1 MIRKL
6 ITLLLITIIHS
17 SVHLA
22 FAQEYTPASTT
33 TESTG
38 DYSVRGK
45 VVDADGEPE
54 IYATYRIYLMNDTT
68 KTVCIGTTD
77 VDGNF
82 ATQLPNT
89 GDYILY
95 ISAIGKDTIKRP
107 FSVDTSNPIAEL
119 GILGSKISNT
129 QLDEIVVVAQKPLI
143 SKDIDRIGYDVQAD
157 ESSKTNTVIEMLRKV
172 PMVAVD
178 GENQITVNG
187 SSNFKIF
194 KNGRPSN
201 SYTNNAKD
209 ILAGIPASM
218 VKRIE
223 VITEPGA
230 KYDAEG
236 IGAIINIVMID
247 IPAVKG
253 VMGTATVGGDTNG
266 RLSPSLW
273 LASQINKVTFSV
285 NGGFVNLNEKSMT
298 IDFDENSHYVESG
311 NTFHS
316 KSNRKAHGYMGY
328 FGGEA
333 SYELDPYNL
342 FTAEFNGFIY
352 GLKPSVTSLADMK
365 DPNNSTLYSYTQSNI
380 PGTCRNKYFSLE
392 GGLNY
397 QHNTHRQGEI
407 IGAGYLVSTKH
418 SNDDDGQ
425 QYSELYNFP
434 LPYTET
440 ISNTTTDF
448 IEHTFQFDYTRPIG
462 NIHTIEVGSKYILRN
477 NSSNG
482 MRDYVDYKIDN
493 TDFSHITNIGALY
506 AQYGARVKAWS
517 FRAGIRY
524 EYSNLKAKF
533 HDGSAEDFS
542 SDFNDIVPSAGI
554 LWQASA
560 ASNFS
565 LNYSSRINRP
575 GIEYLNP
582 EVTVTPTTLSYG
594 NPDLSSVRNNSMK
607 FTYLLMK
614 QKVVFNATAG
624 FDWADNGIVAIN
636 YVDKDGIIRNTFGN
650 VGEVRKF
657 SLSSFV
663 QWSPGTKTR
672 LMLNATV
679 SYDRYRQSGMSLGR
693 WKNTVYA
700 NITQKLPWKLSG
712 ELMIMHMNMG
722 SSSVYSYT
730 EVPLKYSIVAN
741 ATLRRSFLK
750 EDRLTVSL
758 NFLSP
763 IGGSGM
769 KIDTHI
775 VNGGYTGISSI
786 YQHNVRMLKLSIA
799 YRFGSLKSSVKKT
812 AKTIENDDM
821 IGGKSADTGSG
832 IGM

>member
-1 MIRKL
+1 MICKL
-6 ITLLLITIIHS
+6 ITLLLITVAQAPMLS
-17 SVHLA
+17 A
-22 FAQEYTPASTT
+22 FAQEMAVPAT
-33 TESTG
+33 TEVEDG
-38 DYSVRGK
+38 YFVKCK
-45 VVDADGEPE
+45 VIDKDGEPE
-54 IYATYRIYLMNDTT
+54 IYATCRIYSMNDTT
-68 KTVCIGTTD
+68 ETVCIGTTAI
-77 VDGNF
+77 DGGF
-82 ATQLPNT
+82 IVQLPNV

-95 ISAIGKDTIKRP
+95 VSAIGKDTIKRP
-107 FSVDTSNPIAEL
+107 FSIDTSHPVADL
-119 GILGSKISNT
+119 GILTSEISNT
-129 QLDEIVVVAQKPLI
+129 QLDEVVVVAQKPLI
-143 SKDIDRIGYDVQAD
+143 SKEIDRIGYDVQAD
-157 ESSKTNTVIEMLRKV
+157 EGSKTNTVIEMLRKV

-178 GENQITVNG
+178 GENKITVNG

-209 ILAGIPASM
+209 ILAGMPASM

-236 IGAIINIVMID
+236 IGAIINIVMIEA
-247 IPAVKG
+247 PAVKG
-253 VMGTATVGGDTNG
+253 VMGTATLGGDTNG

-298 IDFDENSHYVESG
+298 IDFEENSHYVESG
-311 NTFHS
+311 NIFHS
-316 KSNRKAHGYMGY
+316 KSNRKSHGHMGY

-333 SYELDPYNL
+333 SYELDSRNL
-342 FTAEFNGFIY
+342 FTAEFDGFIY

-365 DPNNSTLYSYTQSNI
+365 GLNGNTLYNYSQSNI
-380 PGTCRNKYFSLE
+380 PGTCQNKYFSLE

-407 IGAGYLVSTKH
+407 IGVGYLVSTKH
-418 SNDDDGQ
+418 SNDNDGQ

-434 LPYTET
+434 LPYTEA

-477 NSSNG
+477 NNSKG
-482 MRDYVDYKIDN
+482 IRDYVDYQIDK

-607 FTYLLMK
+607 FTYMLMK

-663 QWSPGTKTR
+663 QWSPGAKTR

-693 WKNTVYA
+693 WKKTIYA
-700 NITQKLPWKLSG
+700 NLTQKLPWKLSG
-712 ELMIMHMNMG
+712 ELMIMHMDMVASN
-722 SSSVYSYT
+722 VYSYT
-730 EVPLKYSIVAN
+730 EVPLKYSIMAN

-769 KIDTHI
+769 KINTHT

-812 AKTIENDDM
+812 EKTIENDDL

>member
-6 ITLLLITIIHS
+6 ITLLLITVVQAPMLS
-17 SVHLA
+17 A
-22 FAQEYTPASTT
+22 FAQEMAVPAT
-33 TESTG
+33 TEVE
-38 DYSVRGK
+38 DRYSVKCK
-45 VVDADGEPE
+45 VIDKDGEPE
-54 IYATYRIYLMNDTT
+54 IYATYRIYSMNDTT
-68 KTVCIGTTD
+68 KTVCIGTTAI
-77 VDGNF
+77 DGGF
-82 ATQLPNT
+82 IVQLPNV

-95 ISAIGKDTIKRP
+95 VSVIGKDTIKRP
-107 FSVDTSNPIAEL
+107 FSIDTSHPVADL
-119 GILGSKISNT
+119 GILTSEISNT
-129 QLDEIVVVAQKPLI
+129 QLDEVVVVAQKPLI
-143 SKDIDRIGYDVQAD
+143 SKEIDRIGYDVQAD
-157 ESSKTNTVIEMLRKV
+157 EGSKTNTVIEMLRKV

-209 ILAGIPASM
+209 ILAGMPASM

-236 IGAIINIVMID
+236 IGAIINIVMIEA
-247 IPAVKG
+247 PAVKG
-253 VMGTATVGGDTNG
+253 VMGTATLGGDTNG

-298 IDFDENSHYVESG
+298 IDFEENSHYVESG
-311 NTFHS
+311 NIFQS
-316 KSNRKAHGYMGY
+316 KSNRKSHGHMGY

-333 SYELDPYNL
+333 SYELDPRNL
-342 FTAEFNGFIY
+342 FTAEFDGFIY

-365 DPNNSTLYSYTQSNI
+365 GLNGNTLYNYSQSNI
-380 PGTCRNKYFSLE
+380 PGTCQNKYFSLE

-407 IGAGYLVSTKH
+407 IGVGYLVSTKH
-418 SNDDDGQ
+418 SNDNDGQ

-434 LPYTET
+434 LPYTEA

-477 NSSNG
+477 NNSKG
-482 MRDYVDYKIDN
+482 IRDYVDYQIDK

-607 FTYLLMK
+607 FTYMLMK

-624 FDWADNGIVAIN
+624 FDWADNGIVTIN

-663 QWSPGTKTR
+663 QWSPGAKTR

-693 WKNTVYA
+693 WKKTIYA
-700 NITQKLPWKLSG
+700 NLTQKLPWKLSG
-712 ELMIMHMNMG
+712 ELMIMHMDMG
-722 SSSVYSYT
+722 ASNVYSYT
-730 EVPLKYSIVAN
+730 EVPLKYSIMAN

-769 KIDTHI
+769 KINTHT

-812 AKTIENDDM
+812 EKTIENDDL

>member
-6 ITLLLITIIHS
+6 ITLLLITVVQAPMLS
-17 SVHLA
+17 A
-22 FAQEYTPASTT
+22 FAQEMAVPAT
-33 TESTG
+33 TEVE
-38 DYSVRGK
+38 DRYSVKCK
-45 VVDADGEPE
+45 VIDKDGEPE
-54 IYATYRIYLMNDTT
+54 IYATYRIYSMNDTT
-68 KTVCIGTTD
+68 ETVCIGTTAI
-77 VDGNF
+77 DGGF
-82 ATQLPNT
+82 IVQLPNV

-95 ISAIGKDTIKRP
+95 VSVIGKDTIKRP
-107 FSVDTSNPIAEL
+107 FSIDTSHPVADL
-119 GILGSKISNT
+119 GILTSEISNT
-129 QLDEIVVVAQKPLI
+129 QLDEVVVVAQKPLI
-143 SKDIDRIGYDVQAD
+143 SKEIDRIGYDVQAD
-157 ESSKTNTVIEMLRKV
+157 EGSKTNTVIEMLRKV

-209 ILAGIPASM
+209 ILAGMPASM

-236 IGAIINIVMID
+236 IGAIINIVMIEAS
-247 IPAVKG
+247 AVKG
-253 VMGTATVGGDTNG
+253 VMGTATLGGDTNG

-298 IDFDENSHYVESG
+298 IDFEENSHYVESG
-311 NTFHS
+311 NIFQS
-316 KSNRKAHGYMGY
+316 KSNRKSHGPMGY

-333 SYELDPYNL
+333 SYELDSRNL
-342 FTAEFNGFIY
+342 FTAEFDGFIY

-365 DPNNSTLYSYTQSNI
+365 GLNGNTLYNYSQSNI
-380 PGTCRNKYFSLE
+380 PGTCQNKYFSLE

-407 IGAGYLVSTKH
+407 IGVGYLVSTKH
-418 SNDDDGQ
+418 SNDNDGQ

-434 LPYTET
+434 LPYTEA

-448 IEHTFQFDYTRPIG
+448 IEHTFQFDYTHPIG

-477 NSSNG
+477 NNSKG
-482 MRDYVDYKIDN
+482 IRDYVDYQIDK

-594 NPDLSSVRNNSMK
+594 NPDLSSVRNHSMK
-607 FTYLLMK
+607 FTYMLMK

-663 QWSPGTKTR
+663 QWSPGAKTR

-679 SYDRYRQSGMSLGR
+679 SYDRYRQSDMSLGR
-693 WKNTVYA
+693 WK
-700 NITQKLPWKLSG
+700 KLS
-712 ELMIMHMNMG
+712 MR
-722 SSSVYSYT
+722 T
-730 EVPLKYSIVAN
+730 
-741 ATLRRSFLK
+741 
-750 EDRLTVSL
+750 
-758 NFLSP
+758 
-763 IGGSGM
+763 
-769 KIDTHI
+769 
-775 VNGGYTGISSI
+775 
-786 YQHNVRMLKLSIA
+786 
-799 YRFGSLKSSVKKT
+799 
-812 AKTIENDDM
+812 
-821 IGGKSADTGSG
+821 
-832 IGM
+832 

>member
-6 ITLLLITIIHS
+6 ITLLLITVAQAPMLS
-17 SVHLA
+17 A
-22 FAQEYTPASTT
+22 FAQEMAVPAT
-33 TESTG
+33 TEVEDG
-38 DYSVRGK
+38 YFVKCK
-45 VVDADGEPE
+45 VIDKDGEPE
-54 IYATYRIYLMNDTT
+54 IYATCRIYSMNDTT
-68 KTVCIGTTD
+68 ETVCIGTTAI
-77 VDGNF
+77 DGGF
-82 ATQLPNT
+82 IVQLPNV

-95 ISAIGKDTIKRP
+95 VSAIGKDTIKRP
-107 FSVDTSNPIAEL
+107 FSIDTSHPVADL
-119 GILGSKISNT
+119 GILTSEISNT
-129 QLDEIVVVAQKPLI
+129 QLDEVVVVAQKPLI
-143 SKDIDRIGYDVQAD
+143 SKEIDRIGYDVQAD
-157 ESSKTNTVIEMLRKV
+157 EGSKTNTVIEMLRKV

-178 GENQITVNG
+178 GENKITVNG

-209 ILAGIPASM
+209 ILAGMPASM

-236 IGAIINIVMID
+236 IGAIINIVMIEA
-247 IPAVKG
+247 PAVKG
-253 VMGTATVGGDTNG
+253 VMGTATLGGDTNG

-298 IDFDENSHYVESG
+298 IDFEENSHYVESG
-311 NTFHS
+311 NIFQS
-316 KSNRKAHGYMGY
+316 KSNRKSHGHMGY

-333 SYELDPYNL
+333 SYELDSRNL
-342 FTAEFNGFIY
+342 FTAEFDGFIY

-365 DPNNSTLYSYTQSNI
+365 GLNGNTLYNYSQSNI
-380 PGTCRNKYFSLE
+380 PGTCQNKYFSLE

-407 IGAGYLVSTKH
+407 IGVGYLVSTKH
-418 SNDDDGQ
+418 SNDNDGQ

-434 LPYTET
+434 LPYTEA

-477 NSSNG
+477 NNPKG
-482 MRDYVDYKIDN
+482 IRDYVDYQIDK

-607 FTYLLMK
+607 FTYMLMK

-663 QWSPGTKTR
+663 QWSPGAKTR

-693 WKNTVYA
+693 WKKTIYA
-700 NITQKLPWKLSG
+700 NLTQKLPWKLSG
-712 ELMIMHMNMG
+712 ELMIMHMDMG
-722 SSSVYSYT
+722 ASNVYSYT
-730 EVPLKYSIVAN
+730 EVPLKYSIMAN

-769 KIDTHI
+769 KINTHT

-812 AKTIENDDM
+812 EKTIENDDL

>member
-1 MIRKL
+1 MICKL
-6 ITLLLITIIHS
+6 ITLLLITVAQAPMLS
-17 SVHLA
+17 A
-22 FAQEYTPASTT
+22 FAQEMAVPAT
-33 TESTG
+33 TEVEDG
-38 DYSVRGK
+38 YFVKCK
-45 VVDADGEPE
+45 VIDKDGEPE
-54 IYATYRIYLMNDTT
+54 IYATCRIYSMNDTT
-68 KTVCIGTTD
+68 ETVCIGTTAI
-77 VDGNF
+77 DGGF
-82 ATQLPNT
+82 IVQLPNV

-95 ISAIGKDTIKRP
+95 VSAIGKDTIKRP
-107 FSVDTSNPIAEL
+107 FSIDTSHPVADL
-119 GILGSKISNT
+119 GILTSEISNT
-129 QLDEIVVVAQKPLI
+129 QLDEVVVVAQKPLI
-143 SKDIDRIGYDVQAD
+143 SKEIDRIGYDVQAD
-157 ESSKTNTVIEMLRKV
+157 EGSKTNTVIEMLRKV

-178 GENQITVNG
+178 GENKITVNG

-209 ILAGIPASM
+209 ILAGMPASM

-236 IGAIINIVMID
+236 IGAIINIVMIEA
-247 IPAVKG
+247 PAVKG
-253 VMGTATVGGDTNG
+253 VMGTATLGGDTNG

-298 IDFDENSHYVESG
+298 IDFEENSHYVESG
-311 NTFHS
+311 NIFHS
-316 KSNRKAHGYMGY
+316 KSNRKSHGHMGY

-333 SYELDPYNL
+333 SYELDSRNL
-342 FTAEFNGFIY
+342 FTAEFDGFIY

-365 DPNNSTLYSYTQSNI
+365 GLNGNTLYNYSQSNI
-380 PGTCRNKYFSLE
+380 PGTCQNKYFSLE

-407 IGAGYLVSTKH
+407 IGVGYLVSTKH
-418 SNDDDGQ
+418 SNDNDGQ

-434 LPYTET
+434 LPYTEA

-477 NSSNG
+477 NNSKG
-482 MRDYVDYKIDN
+482 IRDYVDYQIDK

-607 FTYLLMK
+607 FTYMLMK

-663 QWSPGTKTR
+663 QWSPGAKTR

-693 WKNTVYA
+693 WKKTIYA
-700 NITQKLPWKLSG
+700 NLTQKLPWKLSG
-712 ELMIMHMNMG
+712 ELMIMHMDMG
-722 SSSVYSYT
+722 ASNVYSYT
-730 EVPLKYSIVAN
+730 EVPLKYSIMAN

-769 KIDTHI
+769 KINTHT

-812 AKTIENDDM
+812 EKTIENDDL

>member
-6 ITLLLITIIHS
+6 ITLLLITVAQAPMLS
-17 SVHLA
+17 A
-22 FAQEYTPASTT
+22 FAQEMAVPAT
-33 TESTG
+33 TEVEDG
-38 DYSVRGK
+38 YFVKCK
-45 VVDADGEPE
+45 VIDKDGEPE
-54 IYATYRIYLMNDTT
+54 IYATCRIYSMNDTT
-68 KTVCIGTTD
+68 ETVCIGTTAI
-77 VDGNF
+77 DGGF
-82 ATQLPNT
+82 IVQLPNV

-95 ISAIGKDTIKRP
+95 VSAIGKDTIKRP
-107 FSVDTSNPIAEL
+107 FSIDTSHPVADL
-119 GILGSKISNT
+119 GILTSEISNT
-129 QLDEIVVVAQKPLI
+129 QLDEVVVVAQKPLI
-143 SKDIDRIGYDVQAD
+143 SKEIDRIGYDVQAD
-157 ESSKTNTVIEMLRKV
+157 EGSKTNTVIEMLRKV

-178 GENQITVNG
+178 GENKITVNG

-209 ILAGIPASM
+209 ILAGMPASM

-236 IGAIINIVMID
+236 IGAIINIVMIEA
-247 IPAVKG
+247 PAVKG
-253 VMGTATVGGDTNG
+253 VMGTATLGGDTNG

-273 LASQINKVTFSV
+273 LASQINKVTFPV

-298 IDFDENSHYVESG
+298 IDFEENSHYVESG
-311 NTFHS
+311 NIFQS
-316 KSNRKAHGYMGY
+316 KSNRKSHGHMGY

-333 SYELDPYNL
+333 SYELDSRNL
-342 FTAEFNGFIY
+342 FTAEFDGFIY

-365 DPNNSTLYSYTQSNI
+365 GLNGNTLYNYSQSNI
-380 PGTCRNKYFSLE
+380 PGTCQNKYFSLE

-407 IGAGYLVSTKH
+407 IGVGYLVSTKH
-418 SNDDDGQ
+418 SNDNDGQ

-434 LPYTET
+434 LPYTEA

-477 NSSNG
+477 NNSKG
-482 MRDYVDYKIDN
+482 IRDYVDYQIDK

-607 FTYLLMK
+607 FTYMLMK

-663 QWSPGTKTR
+663 QWSPGAKTR

-693 WKNTVYA
+693 WKKTIYA
-700 NITQKLPWKLSG
+700 NLTQKLPWKLSG
-712 ELMIMHMNMG
+712 ELMIMHMDMG
-722 SSSVYSYT
+722 ASNVYSYT
-730 EVPLKYSIVAN
+730 EVPLKYSIMAN

-769 KIDTHI
+769 KINTHT

-812 AKTIENDDM
+812 EKTIENDDL

>member
-6 ITLLLITIIHS
+6 ITLLLITVAQAPMLS
-17 SVHLA
+17 A
-22 FAQEYTPASTT
+22 FAQEMAVPAT
-33 TESTG
+33 TEVEDG
-38 DYSVRGK
+38 YFVKCK
-45 VVDADGEPE
+45 VIDKDGEPE
-54 IYATYRIYLMNDTT
+54 IYATCRIYSMNDTT
-68 KTVCIGTTD
+68 ETVCIGTTAI
-77 VDGNF
+77 DGGF
-82 ATQLPNT
+82 IVQLPNV

-95 ISAIGKDTIKRP
+95 VSAIGKDTIKRP
-107 FSVDTSNPIAEL
+107 FSIDTSHPVADL
-119 GILGSKISNT
+119 GILTSEISNT
-129 QLDEIVVVAQKPLI
+129 QLDEVVVVAQKPLI
-143 SKDIDRIGYDVQAD
+143 SKEIDRIGYDVQAD
-157 ESSKTNTVIEMLRKV
+157 EGSKTNTVIEMLRKV

-178 GENQITVNG
+178 GENKITVNG

-209 ILAGIPASM
+209 ILAGMPASM

-236 IGAIINIVMID
+236 IGAIINIVMIEAS
-247 IPAVKG
+247 AVKG
-253 VMGTATVGGDTNG
+253 VMGTATLGGDTNG

-298 IDFDENSHYVESG
+298 IDFEENSHYVESG
-311 NTFHS
+311 NIFQS
-316 KSNRKAHGYMGY
+316 KSNRKSHGHMGY

-333 SYELDPYNL
+333 SYELDSRNL
-342 FTAEFNGFIY
+342 FTAEFDGFIY

-365 DPNNSTLYSYTQSNI
+365 GLNGNTLYNYSQSNI
-380 PGTCRNKYFSLE
+380 PGTCQNKYFSLE

-407 IGAGYLVSTKH
+407 IGVGYLVSTKH
-418 SNDDDGQ
+418 SNDNDGQ

-434 LPYTET
+434 LPYTEA

-477 NSSNG
+477 NNSKG
-482 MRDYVDYKIDN
+482 IRDYVDYQIDK

-607 FTYLLMK
+607 FTYMLMK

-663 QWSPGTKTR
+663 QWSPGAKTR

-693 WKNTVYA
+693 WKKTIYA
-700 NITQKLPWKLSG
+700 NLTQKLPWKLSG
-712 ELMIMHMNMG
+712 ELMIMHMDMG
-722 SSSVYSYT
+722 ASNVYSYT
-730 EVPLKYSIVAN
+730 EVPLKYSIMAN

-769 KIDTHI
+769 KINTHT

-812 AKTIENDDM
+812 EKTIENDDL

>member
-6 ITLLLITIIHS
+6 ITLLLITVVQAPMLS
-17 SVHLA
+17 A
-22 FAQEYTPASTT
+22 FAQEMAVPAT
-33 TESTG
+33 TEVE
-38 DYSVRGK
+38 DRYSVKCK
-45 VVDADGEPE
+45 VIDKDGEPE
-54 IYATYRIYLMNDTT
+54 IYATYRIYSMNDTT
-68 KTVCIGTTD
+68 KTVCIGTTAI
-77 VDGNF
+77 DGGF
-82 ATQLPNT
+82 IVQLPNV

-95 ISAIGKDTIKRP
+95 VSVIGKDTIKRP
-107 FSVDTSNPIAEL
+107 FSIDTSHPVADL
-119 GILGSKISNT
+119 GILTSEISNL
-129 QLDEIVVVAQKPLI
+129 QLDEVVVVAQKPLI
-143 SKDIDRIGYDVQAD
+143 SKEIDRIGYDVQAD
-157 ESSKTNTVIEMLRKV
+157 EGSKTNTVIEMLRKV

-209 ILAGIPASM
+209 ILAGMPASM

-236 IGAIINIVMID
+236 IGAIINIVMIEA
-247 IPAVKG
+247 PAVKG
-253 VMGTATVGGDTNG
+253 VMGTATLGGDTNG

-298 IDFDENSHYVESG
+298 IDFEENSHYVESG
-311 NTFHS
+311 NIFQS
-316 KSNRKAHGYMGY
+316 KSNRKSHGHMGY

-333 SYELDPYNL
+333 SYELDSRNL
-342 FTAEFNGFIY
+342 FTAEFDGFIY

-365 DPNNSTLYSYTQSNI
+365 DMNSNTLYSYSQSNI
-380 PGTCRNKYFSLE
+380 PGTCQNKYFSLE

-407 IGAGYLVSTKH
+407 IGVGYLMSTKH
-418 SNDDDGQ
+418 SNDNDGQ

-434 LPYTET
+434 LPYTEA

-477 NSSNG
+477 NNSKG
-482 MRDYVDYKIDN
+482 IRDYVDYQIDK

-607 FTYLLMK
+607 FTYMLMK
-614 QKVVFNATAG
+614 QKMVFNATAG

-663 QWSPGTKTR
+663 QWSPGAKTR

-679 SYDRYRQSGMSLGR
+679 SYDRYRQSGMGLGR
-693 WKNTVYA
+693 WKKTIYA
-700 NITQKLPWKLSG
+700 NLTQKLPWKLSG
-712 ELMIMHMNMG
+712 ELMIMHMDMG
-722 SSSVYSYT
+722 ASNVYSYT
-730 EVPLKYSIVAN
+730 EVPLKYSIMAN

-769 KIDTHI
+769 KINTHT

-812 AKTIENDDM
+812 EKTIENDDL

>member
-6 ITLLLITIIHS
+6 ITLLLITVAQAPMLS
-17 SVHLA
+17 A
-22 FAQEYTPASTT
+22 FAQEMAVPAT
-33 TESTG
+33 TEVEDG
-38 DYSVRGK
+38 YFVKCK
-45 VVDADGEPE
+45 VIDKDGEPE
-54 IYATYRIYLMNDTT
+54 IYATCRIYSMNDTT
-68 KTVCIGTTD
+68 ETVCIGTTAI
-77 VDGNF
+77 DGGF
-82 ATQLPNT
+82 IVQLPNV

-95 ISAIGKDTIKRP
+95 VSAIGKDTIKRP
-107 FSVDTSNPIAEL
+107 FSIDTSHPVADL
-119 GILGSKISNT
+119 GILTSEISNT
-129 QLDEIVVVAQKPLI
+129 QLDEVVVVAQKPLI
-143 SKDIDRIGYDVQAD
+143 SKEIDRIGYDVQAD
-157 ESSKTNTVIEMLRKV
+157 EGSKTNTVIEMLRKV

-178 GENQITVNG
+178 GENKITVNG

-209 ILAGIPASM
+209 ILAGMPASM

-236 IGAIINIVMID
+236 IGAIINIVMIEA
-247 IPAVKG
+247 PAVKG
-253 VMGTATVGGDTNG
+253 VMGTATLGGDTNG

-298 IDFDENSHYVESG
+298 IDFEENSHYVESG
-311 NTFHS
+311 NIFQS
-316 KSNRKAHGYMGY
+316 KSNRKSHGHMGY

-333 SYELDPYNL
+333 SYELDSRNL
-342 FTAEFNGFIY
+342 FTAEFDGFIY

-365 DPNNSTLYSYTQSNI
+365 GLNGNTLYNYSQSNI
-380 PGTCRNKYFSLE
+380 PGTCQNKYFSLE

-407 IGAGYLVSTKH
+407 IGVGYLVSTKH
-418 SNDDDGQ
+418 SNDNDGQ

-434 LPYTET
+434 LPYTEA

-477 NSSNG
+477 NNSKG
-482 MRDYVDYKIDN
+482 IRDYVDYQIDK

-607 FTYLLMK
+607 FTYMLMK

-663 QWSPGTKTR
+663 QWSPGAKTR

-693 WKNTVYA
+693 WKKTIYA
-700 NITQKLPWKLSG
+700 NLTQKLPWKLSG
-712 ELMIMHMNMG
+712 ELMIMHMDMG
-722 SSSVYSYT
+722 ASNVYSYT
-730 EVPLKYSIVAN
+730 EVPLKYSIMAN

-769 KIDTHI
+769 KINTHT

-812 AKTIENDDM
+812 EKTIENDDL

>member
-6 ITLLLITIIHS
+6 ITFLLITIAQMPIP
-17 SVHLA
+17 LA
-22 FAQEYTPASTT
+22 FAQERAVPATT
-33 TESTG
+33 AIEDS
-38 DYSVRGK
+38 YSVRGK
-45 VVDADGEPE
+45 IIETDGEPE
-54 IYATYRIYLMNDTT
+54 IYATYRIYSVNDTT
-68 KTVCIGTTD
+68 QTVCIGTTA
-77 VDGNF
+77 VDGIF
-82 ATQLPNT
+82 DAQLPDA
-89 GDYILY
+89 GDYILH
-95 ISAIGKDTIKRP
+95 ISAIGKNVITRS
-107 FSVDTSNPIAEL
+107 FSVDTANPVADL
-119 GILGSKISNT
+119 GILTSEISNT

-143 SKDIDRIGYDVQAD
+143 SKEIDRIGYDVQAD

-247 IPAVKG
+247 IPVVKG

-285 NGGFVNLNEKSMT
+285 NGGFVNLNERSMT
-298 IDFDENSHYVESG
+298 IDFNENSHYVESG
-311 NTFHS
+311 NSFHS
-316 KSNRKAHGYMGY
+316 KSNRKTHGYMGY

-333 SYELDPYNL
+333 SYELDPRNL

-365 DPNNSTLYSYTQSNI
+365 DLNGNTLYSYSQSDI
-380 PGTCRNKYFSLE
+380 PGMCRNKYFSIE

-397 QHNTHRQGEI
+397 QHNTHRPGEI

-418 SNDDDGQ
+418 SNDNDGQ

-434 LPYTET
+434 LPYTEALT
-440 ISNTTTDF
+440 NTTTDF

-462 NIHTIEVGSKYILRN
+462 NIHTIEVGTKYILRD
-477 NSSNG
+477 NSSKG
-482 MRDYVDYKIDN
+482 TRDYVDYQIDK

-533 HDGSAEDFS
+533 HDGSSENFS

-554 LWQASA
+554 LWQASS

-607 FTYLLMK
+607 FTYMLMK

-624 FDWADNGIVAIN
+624 FDWANNGIVSIN
-636 YVDKDGIIRNTFGN
+636 YVDNDGIIRNTFGN

-663 QWSPGTKTR
+663 QWSPGAKTR

-700 NITQKLPWKLSG
+700 NLTQKLPWKLSG
-712 ELMIMHMNMG
+712 ELMIMHMNMS

-730 EVPLKYSIVAN
+730 DVPLKSAIVAN

-763 IGGSGM
+763 IGSSGM
-769 KIDTHI
+769 KINTHT
-775 VNGGYTGISSI
+775 VNGDYTGISSI
-786 YQHNVRMLKLSIA
+786 FQHNVRMLKLSVA

-821 IGGKSADTGSG
+821 IGGKSADTGG

>member
-6 ITLLLITIIHS
+6 ITLLLITVAQAPMLS
-17 SVHLA
+17 A
-22 FAQEYTPASTT
+22 FAQEMAVPAT
-33 TESTG
+33 TEVEDG
-38 DYSVRGK
+38 YFVKCK
-45 VVDADGEPE
+45 VIDKDGEPE
-54 IYATYRIYLMNDTT
+54 IYATCRIYSMNDTT
-68 KTVCIGTTD
+68 ETVCIGTTAI
-77 VDGNF
+77 DGGF
-82 ATQLPNT
+82 IVQLRNV

-95 ISAIGKDTIKRP
+95 VSAIGKDTIKRP
-107 FSVDTSNPIAEL
+107 FSIDTSHPVADL
-119 GILGSKISNT
+119 GILTSEISNT
-129 QLDEIVVVAQKPLI
+129 QLDEVVVVAQKPLI
-143 SKDIDRIGYDVQAD
+143 SKEIDRIGYDVQAD
-157 ESSKTNTVIEMLRKV
+157 EGSKTNTVIEMLRKV

-178 GENQITVNG
+178 GENKITVNG

-209 ILAGIPASM
+209 ILAGMPASM

-236 IGAIINIVMID
+236 IGAIINIVMIEA
-247 IPAVKG
+247 PAVKG
-253 VMGTATVGGDTNG
+253 VMGTATLGGDTNG

-298 IDFDENSHYVESG
+298 IDFEENSHYVESG
-311 NTFHS
+311 NIFQS
-316 KSNRKAHGYMGY
+316 KSNRKSHGHMGY

-333 SYELDPYNL
+333 SYELDSRNL
-342 FTAEFNGFIY
+342 FTAEFDGFIY

-365 DPNNSTLYSYTQSNI
+365 GLNGNTLYNYSQSNI
-380 PGTCRNKYFSLE
+380 PGTCQNKYFSLE

-607 FTYLLMK
+607 FTYMLMK

-769 KIDTHI
+769 KINTHI

>member
-6 ITLLLITIIHS
+6 ITLLLITVAQAPMLS
-17 SVHLA
+17 A
-22 FAQEYTPASTT
+22 FAQEMAVPAT
-33 TESTG
+33 TEVEDG
-38 DYSVRGK
+38 YFVKCK
-45 VVDADGEPE
+45 VIDKDGEPE
-54 IYATYRIYLMNDTT
+54 IYATCRIYSMNDTT
-68 KTVCIGTTD
+68 ETVCIGTTAI
-77 VDGNF
+77 DGGF
-82 ATQLPNT
+82 IVQLPNV

-95 ISAIGKDTIKRP
+95 VSAIGKDTIKRP
-107 FSVDTSNPIAEL
+107 FSIDTSHPVADL
-119 GILGSKISNT
+119 GILTSEISNT
-129 QLDEIVVVAQKPLI
+129 QLDEVLVVAQKPLI
-143 SKDIDRIGYDVQAD
+143 SKEIDRIGYDVQAD
-157 ESSKTNTVIEMLRKV
+157 EGSKTNTVIEMLRKV

-178 GENQITVNG
+178 GENKITVNG

-209 ILAGIPASM
+209 ILAGMPASM

-236 IGAIINIVMID
+236 IGAIINIVMIEA
-247 IPAVKG
+247 PAVKG
-253 VMGTATVGGDTNG
+253 VMGTATLGGDTNG

-298 IDFDENSHYVESG
+298 IDFEENSHYVESG
-311 NTFHS
+311 NIFQS
-316 KSNRKAHGYMGY
+316 KSNRKSHGHMGY

-333 SYELDPYNL
+333 SYELDSRNL
-342 FTAEFNGFIY
+342 FTAEFDGFIY

-365 DPNNSTLYSYTQSNI
+365 GLNGNTLYNYSQSNI
-380 PGTCRNKYFSLE
+380 PGTCQNKYFSLE

-407 IGAGYLVSTKH
+407 IGVGYLVSTKH
-418 SNDDDGQ
+418 SNDNDGQ

-434 LPYTET
+434 LPYTEA

-477 NSSNG
+477 NNSKG
-482 MRDYVDYKIDN
+482 IRDYVDYQIDK

-607 FTYLLMK
+607 FTYMLMK

-663 QWSPGTKTR
+663 QWSPGAKTR

-693 WKNTVYA
+693 WKKTIYA
-700 NITQKLPWKLSG
+700 NLTQKLPWKLSG
-712 ELMIMHMNMG
+712 ELMIMHMDMG
-722 SSSVYSYT
+722 ASNVYSYT
-730 EVPLKYSIVAN
+730 EVPLKYSIMAN

-769 KIDTHI
+769 KINTHT

-812 AKTIENDDM
+812 EKTIENDDL

>member
-6 ITLLLITIIHS
+6 ITLLLITVVQAPMLS
-17 SVHLA
+17 A
-22 FAQEYTPASTT
+22 FAQEMAVPAT
-33 TESTG
+33 TEVE
-38 DYSVRGK
+38 DRYSVKCK
-45 VVDADGEPE
+45 VIDKDGEPE
-54 IYATYRIYLMNDTT
+54 IYATYRIYSMNDTT
-68 KTVCIGTTD
+68 KTVCIGTTAI
-77 VDGNF
+77 DGGF
-82 ATQLPNT
+82 IVQLPNV

-95 ISAIGKDTIKRP
+95 VSVIGKDTIKRP
-107 FSVDTSNPIAEL
+107 FSIDTSHPVADL
-119 GILGSKISNT
+119 GILTSEISNT
-129 QLDEIVVVAQKPLI
+129 QLDEVVVVAQKPLI
-143 SKDIDRIGYDVQAD
+143 SKEIDRIGYDVQAD
-157 ESSKTNTVIEMLRKV
+157 EGSKTNTVIEMLRKV

-209 ILAGIPASM
+209 ILAGMPASM

-236 IGAIINIVMID
+236 IGAIINIVMIEA
-247 IPAVKG
+247 PAVKG
-253 VMGTATVGGDTNG
+253 VMGTATLGGDTNG

-298 IDFDENSHYVESG
+298 IDFEENSHYVESG
-311 NTFHS
+311 NIFQS
-316 KSNRKAHGYMGY
+316 KSNRKSHGHMGY

-333 SYELDPYNL
+333 SYELDPRNL
-342 FTAEFNGFIY
+342 FTAEFDGFIY

-365 DPNNSTLYSYTQSNI
+365 GLNGNTLYNYSQSNI
-380 PGTCRNKYFSLE
+380 PGTCQNKYFSLE

-407 IGAGYLVSTKH
+407 IGVGYLVSTKH
-418 SNDDDGQ
+418 SNDNDGQ

-434 LPYTET
+434 LPYTEA

-477 NSSNG
+477 NNSKG
-482 MRDYVDYKIDN
+482 IRDYVDYQIDK

-607 FTYLLMK
+607 FTYMLMK

-624 FDWADNGIVAIN
+624 FDWADNGIVTIN

-663 QWSPGTKTR
+663 QWSPGAKTR

-693 WKNTVYA
+693 WKKTIYA
-700 NITQKLPWKLSG
+700 NLTQKLPLKLSG
-712 ELMIMHMNMG
+712 ELMIMHMDMG
-722 SSSVYSYT
+722 ASNVYSYT
-730 EVPLKYSIVAN
+730 EVPLKYSIMAN

-769 KIDTHI
+769 KINTHT

-812 AKTIENDDM
+812 EKTIENDDL

>member
-6 ITLLLITIIHS
+6 ITFLLITIAQMPIPS
-17 SVHLA
+17 A
-22 FAQEYTPASTT
+22 FAQERAVPATT
-33 TESTG
+33 AIEDS
-38 DYSVRGK
+38 YSVRGK
-45 VVDADGEPE
+45 IIETDGEPE
-54 IYATYRIYLMNDTT
+54 MYATYRIYSVNDTT
-68 KTVCIGTTD
+68 QTVCIGTTAD
-77 VDGNF
+77 DGIF
-82 ATQLPNT
+82 DAQLPDA
-89 GDYILY
+89 GDYILH
-95 ISAIGKDTIKRP
+95 ISAIGKNVITRS
-107 FSVDTSNPIAEL
+107 FSVDTANPVADL
-119 GILGSKISNT
+119 GILTSEISNT

-143 SKDIDRIGYDVQAD
+143 SKEIDRIGYDVQAD

-285 NGGFVNLNEKSMT
+285 NGGFVNLNERSMT
-298 IDFDENSHYVESG
+298 IDFNENSHYVESG
-311 NTFHS
+311 NSFHS
-316 KSNRKAHGYMGY
+316 KSNRKTHGYMGY

-333 SYELDPYNL
+333 SYELDPRNL

-365 DPNNSTLYSYTQSNI
+365 DLNGNTLYSYSQSDI
-380 PGTCRNKYFSLE
+380 PGMCRNKYFSIE

-397 QHNTHRQGEI
+397 QHNTHRPGEI

-418 SNDDDGQ
+418 SNDNDGQ

-434 LPYTET
+434 LPYTEALT
-440 ISNTTTDF
+440 NTTTDF

-462 NIHTIEVGSKYILRN
+462 NIHTIEVGTKYILRD
-477 NSSNG
+477 NSSKG
-482 MRDYVDYKIDN
+482 TRDYVDYQIDK

-533 HDGSAEDFS
+533 HDGSSENFS

-554 LWQASA
+554 LWQASS

-607 FTYLLMK
+607 FTYMLMK

-624 FDWADNGIVAIN
+624 FDWANNGIVSIN
-636 YVDKDGIIRNTFGN
+636 YVDNDGIIRNTFGN

-700 NITQKLPWKLSG
+700 NLTQKLPWKLSG
-712 ELMIMHMNMG
+712 ELMIMHMNMS

-730 EVPLKYSIVAN
+730 DVPLKSAIVAN

-763 IGGSGM
+763 IGSSGM
-769 KIDTHI
+769 KINTHT
-775 VNGGYTGISSI
+775 VNGDYTGISSI
-786 YQHNVRMLKLSIA
+786 FQHNVRMLKLSVA

-821 IGGKSADTGSG
+821 IGGKSADTGG

>member
-6 ITLLLITIIHS
+6 ITLLLITVVQAPMLS
-17 SVHLA
+17 A
-22 FAQEYTPASTT
+22 FAQEMAVPAT
-33 TESTG
+33 TEVE
-38 DYSVRGK
+38 DRYSVKCK
-45 VVDADGEPE
+45 VIDKDGEPE
-54 IYATYRIYLMNDTT
+54 IYATYRIYSMNDTT
-68 KTVCIGTTD
+68 KTVCIGTTAI
-77 VDGNF
+77 DGGF
-82 ATQLPNT
+82 IVQLPNV

-95 ISAIGKDTIKRP
+95 VSVIGKDTIKRP
-107 FSVDTSNPIAEL
+107 FSIDTSHPVADL
-119 GILGSKISNT
+119 GILTSEISNT
-129 QLDEIVVVAQKPLI
+129 QLDEVVVVAQKPLI
-143 SKDIDRIGYDVQAD
+143 SKEIDRIGYDVQAD
-157 ESSKTNTVIEMLRKV
+157 EGSKTNTVIEMLRKV

-209 ILAGIPASM
+209 ILAGMPASM

-236 IGAIINIVMID
+236 IGAIINIVMIEA
-247 IPAVKG
+247 PAVKG
-253 VMGTATVGGDTNG
+253 VMGTATLGGDTNG

-298 IDFDENSHYVESG
+298 IDFEENSHYVESG
-311 NTFHS
+311 NIFQS
-316 KSNRKAHGYMGY
+316 KSNRKSHGHMGY

-333 SYELDPYNL
+333 SYELDSRNL
-342 FTAEFNGFIY
+342 FTAEFDGFIY

-365 DPNNSTLYSYTQSNI
+365 GLNGNTLYNYSQSNI
-380 PGTCRNKYFSLE
+380 PGTCQNKYFSLE

-407 IGAGYLVSTKH
+407 IGVGYLVSTKH
-418 SNDDDGQ
+418 SNDNDGQ

-434 LPYTET
+434 LPYTEA

-477 NSSNG
+477 NNSKG
-482 MRDYVDYKIDN
+482 IRDYVDYQIDK

-607 FTYLLMK
+607 FTYMLMK

-663 QWSPGTKTR
+663 QWSPGAKTR

-679 SYDRYRQSGMSLGR
+679 SYDRYRQSDMSLGR
-693 WKNTVYA
+693 WKKTIYA
-700 NITQKLPWKLSG
+700 NLTQKLPWKLSG
-712 ELMIMHMNMG
+712 ELMIMHMDMG
-722 SSSVYSYT
+722 ASNVYSYT
-730 EVPLKYSIVAN
+730 EVPLKYSIMAN

-769 KIDTHI
+769 KINTHT

-812 AKTIENDDM
+812 EKTIENDDL

>member
-6 ITLLLITIIHS
+6 ITLLLIAIIQMPMS
-17 SVHLA
+17 SA
-22 FAQEYTPASTT
+22 FAQERAVPATMST
-33 TESTG
+33 EDG
-38 DYSVRGK
+38 YSVRGK
-45 VVDADGEPE
+45 IIDTDGEPE
-54 IYATYRIYLMNDTT
+54 IYATYRIYSINDTT
-68 KTVCIGTTD
+68 QTVCIGTTA
-77 VDGNF
+77 VDGIF
-82 ATQLPNT
+82 DAKLLDA
-89 GDYILY
+89 GDFILH
-95 ISAIGKDTIKRP
+95 ISATGKNAITRS
-107 FSVDTSNPIAEL
+107 FSVDTANPIADLGTLTSEL
-119 GILGSKISNT
+119 SNT

-143 SKDIDRIGYDVQAD
+143 SREIDRIGYDVQAD

-178 GENQITVNG
+178 GENKITVNG

-316 KSNRKAHGYMGY
+316 KSNRKTHGYMGY

-333 SYELDPYNL
+333 SYELDPKNL

-352 GLKPSVTSLADMK
+352 GLKPSVTSLANMK
-365 DPNNSTLYSYTQSNI
+365 DLNGNTLYSYSQSNI
-380 PGTCRNKYFSLE
+380 PGMCRNKYFSLE

-397 QHNTHRQGEI
+397 QHNTHRPGEI

-418 SNDDDGQ
+418 SNDNDGQ

-434 LPYTET
+434 LPYTEALT
-440 ISNTTTDF
+440 NTKTDF

-462 NIHTIEVGSKYILRN
+462 NIHTIEVGSKYILRDN
-477 NSSNG
+477 NSKG
-482 MRDYVDYKIDN
+482 TRDYVDYQIDK

-533 HDGSAEDFS
+533 HDRSAENFS

-554 LWQASA
+554 LWQASS

-565 LNYSSRINRP
+565 LNYSSRINRS

-607 FTYLLMK
+607 FTYMLMK

-624 FDWADNGIVAIN
+624 FDWANNGIVSIN
-636 YVDKDGIIRNTFGN
+636 YVDKDGMIRNTFGN

-657 SLSSFV
+657 TLSSFI
-663 QWSPGTKTR
+663 QWSPGAKTR

-693 WKNTVYA
+693 WKNNVYA
-700 NITQKLPWKLSG
+700 NLTQKLPWKLSG
-712 ELMIMHMNMG
+712 ELMLMYMNMS

-730 EVPLKYSIVAN
+730 DVPLKSAVVAN
-741 ATLRRSFLK
+741 ATLRRSFMK

-763 IGGSGM
+763 IGSSGM
-769 KIDTHI
+769 KINTHT
-775 VNGGYTGISSI
+775 VNGDYTGISSI
-786 YQHNVRMLKLSIA
+786 FQHNVRMLKLSVA

-821 IGGKSADTGSG
+821 IGGKSADAGG

>member
-6 ITLLLITIIHS
+6 ITLLLITVAQAPMLS
-17 SVHLA
+17 A
-22 FAQEYTPASTT
+22 FAQEMAVPAT
-33 TESTG
+33 TEVEDG
-38 DYSVRGK
+38 YFVKCK
-45 VVDADGEPE
+45 VIDKDGEPE
-54 IYATYRIYLMNDTT
+54 IYATCRIYSMNDTT
-68 KTVCIGTTD
+68 ETVCIGTTAI
-77 VDGNF
+77 DGGF
-82 ATQLPNT
+82 IVQLPNV

-95 ISAIGKDTIKRP
+95 VSAIGKDTIKRP
-107 FSVDTSNPIAEL
+107 FSIDTSHPVADL
-119 GILGSKISNT
+119 GILTSEISNT
-129 QLDEIVVVAQKPLI
+129 QLDEVVVVAQKPLI
-143 SKDIDRIGYDVQAD
+143 SKEIDRIGYDVQAD
-157 ESSKTNTVIEMLRKV
+157 EGSKTNTVIEMLRKV

-178 GENQITVNG
+178 GENKITVNG

-209 ILAGIPASM
+209 ILAGMPASM

-236 IGAIINIVMID
+236 IGAIINIVMIEA
-247 IPAVKG
+247 PAVKG
-253 VMGTATVGGDTNG
+253 VMGTATLGGDTNG

-298 IDFDENSHYVESG
+298 IDFEENSHYVESG
-311 NTFHS
+311 NIFQS
-316 KSNRKAHGYMGY
+316 KSNRKSHGHMGY

-333 SYELDPYNL
+333 SYELDSRNL
-342 FTAEFNGFIY
+342 FTAEFDGFIY

-365 DPNNSTLYSYTQSNI
+365 GLNGNTLYNYSQSNI
-380 PGTCRNKYFSLE
+380 PGTCQNKYFSLE

-407 IGAGYLVSTKH
+407 IGVGYLVSTKH
-418 SNDDDGQ
+418 SNDNDGQ

-434 LPYTET
+434 LPYTEA

-477 NSSNG
+477 NNSKG
-482 MRDYVDYKIDN
+482 IRDYVDYQIDK

-607 FTYLLMK
+607 FTYMLMK

-663 QWSPGTKTR
+663 QWSPGAKTR

-693 WKNTVYA
+693 WKKTIYA
-700 NITQKLPWKLSG
+700 NLTQKLPWKLSG
-712 ELMIMHMNMG
+712 ELMIMHMDMRASN
-722 SSSVYSYT
+722 VYSYP
-730 EVPLKYSIVAN
+730 EVPLKYSIMAN

-769 KIDTHI
+769 KINTHT

-812 AKTIENDDM
+812 EKTIENDDL

>member
-6 ITLLLITIIHS
+6 ITLLLITVVQVPMLS
-17 SVHLA
+17 A
-22 FAQEYTPASTT
+22 FAQEMAVPTT
-33 TESTG
+33 TEVE
-38 DYSVRGK
+38 DCYSVKCK
-45 VVDADGEPE
+45 VIDKDGEPE
-54 IYATYRIYLMNDTT
+54 IYATCRIYSMNDTT
-68 KTVCIGTTD
+68 KTVCIGTTAI
-77 VDGNF
+77 DGGF
-82 ATQLPNT
+82 IVQLPNV

-95 ISAIGKDTIKRP
+95 VSAIGKDTIKRP
-107 FSVDTSNPIAEL
+107 FSIDTSHPVADL
-119 GILGSKISNT
+119 GILTSEISNT
-129 QLDEIVVVAQKPLI
+129 QLDEVVVVAQKPLI
-143 SKDIDRIGYDVQAD
+143 SKEIDRIGYDVQAD
-157 ESSKTNTVIEMLRKV
+157 EGSKTNTVIEMLRKV

-209 ILAGIPASM
+209 ILAGMPASM

-236 IGAIINIVMID
+236 IGAIINIVMIEA
-247 IPAVKG
+247 PAVKG
-253 VMGTATVGGDTNG
+253 VMGTATLGGDTNG

-298 IDFDENSHYVESG
+298 IDFEENSHYVESG
-311 NTFHS
+311 NIFQS
-316 KSNRKAHGYMGY
+316 KSNRKSHGHMGY

-333 SYELDPYNL
+333 SYELDSRNL
-342 FTAEFNGFIY
+342 FTAEFDGFIY

-365 DPNNSTLYSYTQSNI
+365 GLNGNTLYNYSQSNI
-380 PGTCRNKYFSLE
+380 PGTCQNKYFSLE

-407 IGAGYLVSTKH
+407 IGVGYLVSTKH
-418 SNDDDGQ
+418 SNDNDGQ

-434 LPYTET
+434 LPYTEA

-477 NSSNG
+477 NNSKG
-482 MRDYVDYKIDN
+482 IRDYVDYQIDK

-594 NPDLSSVRNNSMK
+594 NPDLSSVRNHSMK
-607 FTYLLMK
+607 FTYMLMK

-663 QWSPGTKTR
+663 QWSPGAKTR

-679 SYDRYRQSGMSLGR
+679 SYDRYRQSDMSLGR
-693 WKNTVYA
+693 WKKTIYA
-700 NITQKLPWKLSG
+700 NLTQKLPWKLSG
-712 ELMIMHMNMG
+712 ELMIMHMDMG
-722 SSSVYSYT
+722 ASNVYSYT
-730 EVPLKYSIVAN
+730 EVPLKYSIMAN

-769 KIDTHI
+769 KINTHT

-812 AKTIENDDM
+812 EKTIENDDL

>member
-6 ITLLLITIIHS
+6 ITLLLITVVQVPMLS
-17 SVHLA
+17 A
-22 FAQEYTPASTT
+22 FAQEMAVPTT
-33 TESTG
+33 TEVE
-38 DYSVRGK
+38 DCYSVKCK
-45 VVDADGEPE
+45 VIDKDGEPE
-54 IYATYRIYLMNDTT
+54 IYATCRIYSMNDTT
-68 KTVCIGTTD
+68 KTVCIGTTAI
-77 VDGNF
+77 DGGF
-82 ATQLPNT
+82 IVQLPNV

-95 ISAIGKDTIKRP
+95 VSAIGKDTIKRP
-107 FSVDTSNPIAEL
+107 FSIDTSHPVADL
-119 GILGSKISNT
+119 GILTSEISNT
-129 QLDEIVVVAQKPLI
+129 QLDEVVVVAQKPLI
-143 SKDIDRIGYDVQAD
+143 SKEIDRIGYDVQAD
-157 ESSKTNTVIEMLRKV
+157 EGSKTNTVIEMLRKV

-209 ILAGIPASM
+209 ILAGMPASM

-236 IGAIINIVMID
+236 IGAIINIVMIEA
-247 IPAVKG
+247 PAVKG
-253 VMGTATVGGDTNG
+253 VMGTATLGGDTNG

-298 IDFDENSHYVESG
+298 IDFEENSHYVESG
-311 NTFHS
+311 NIFQS
-316 KSNRKAHGYMGY
+316 KSNRKSHGHMGY

-333 SYELDPYNL
+333 SYELDSRNL
-342 FTAEFNGFIY
+342 FTAEFDGFIY

-365 DPNNSTLYSYTQSNI
+365 GLNGNTLYNYSQSNI
-380 PGTCRNKYFSLE
+380 PGTCQNKYFSLE

-407 IGAGYLVSTKH
+407 IGVGYLVSTKH
-418 SNDDDGQ
+418 SNDNDGQ

-434 LPYTET
+434 LPYTEA

-477 NSSNG
+477 NNSKG
-482 MRDYVDYKIDN
+482 IRDYVDYQIDK

-533 HDGSAEDFS
+533 HDGSAEDFL
-542 SDFNDIVPSAGI
+542 SDFNDIVSSAGI

-594 NPDLSSVRNNSMK
+594 NPDLSSVRNHSMK
-607 FTYLLMK
+607 FTYMLMK

-663 QWSPGTKTR
+663 QWSPGAKTR

-679 SYDRYRQSGMSLGR
+679 SYDRYRQSDMSLGR
-693 WKNTVYA
+693 WKKTIYA
-700 NITQKLPWKLSG
+700 NLTQKLPWKLSG
-712 ELMIMHMNMG
+712 ELMIMHMDMG
-722 SSSVYSYT
+722 ASNVYSYT
-730 EVPLKYSIVAN
+730 EVPLKYSIMAN

-769 KIDTHI
+769 KINTHT

-812 AKTIENDDM
+812 EKTIENDDL

>member
-6 ITLLLITIIHS
+6 ITLLLITVVQAPMLS
-17 SVHLA
+17 A
-22 FAQEYTPASTT
+22 FAQEMAVPAT
-33 TESTG
+33 TEVE
-38 DYSVRGK
+38 DRYSVKCK
-45 VVDADGEPE
+45 VIDKDGEPE
-54 IYATYRIYLMNDTT
+54 IYATYRIYSMNDTT
-68 KTVCIGTTD
+68 KTVCIGTTAI
-77 VDGNF
+77 DGGF
-82 ATQLPNT
+82 IVQLPNV

-95 ISAIGKDTIKRP
+95 VSVIGKDTIKRP
-107 FSVDTSNPIAEL
+107 FSIDTSHPVADL
-119 GILGSKISNT
+119 GILTSEISNT
-129 QLDEIVVVAQKPLI
+129 QLDEVVVVAQKPLI
-143 SKDIDRIGYDVQAD
+143 SKEIDRIGYDVQAD
-157 ESSKTNTVIEMLRKV
+157 EGSKTNTVIEMLRKV

-209 ILAGIPASM
+209 ILAGMPASM
-218 VKRIE
+218 VKRID

-236 IGAIINIVMID
+236 IGAIINIVMIEA
-247 IPAVKG
+247 PAVKG
-253 VMGTATVGGDTNG
+253 VMGTATLGGDTNG

-298 IDFDENSHYVESG
+298 IDFEENSHYVESG
-311 NTFHS
+311 NIFQS
-316 KSNRKAHGYMGY
+316 KSNRKSHGHMGY

-333 SYELDPYNL
+333 SYELDPRNL
-342 FTAEFNGFIY
+342 FTAEFDGFIY

-365 DPNNSTLYSYTQSNI
+365 GLNGNTLYNYSQSNI
-380 PGTCRNKYFSLE
+380 PGTCQNKYFSLE

-407 IGAGYLVSTKH
+407 IGVGYLVSTKH
-418 SNDDDGQ
+418 SNDNDGQ

-434 LPYTET
+434 LPYTEA

-477 NSSNG
+477 NNSKG
-482 MRDYVDYKIDN
+482 IRDYVDYQIDK

-607 FTYLLMK
+607 FTYMLMK

-624 FDWADNGIVAIN
+624 FDWADNGIVTIN

-663 QWSPGTKTR
+663 QWSPGAKTR

-693 WKNTVYA
+693 WKKTIYA
-700 NITQKLPWKLSG
+700 NLTQKLPWKLSG
-712 ELMIMHMNMG
+712 ELMIMHMDMG
-722 SSSVYSYT
+722 ASNVYSYT
-730 EVPLKYSIVAN
+730 EVPLKYSIMAN

-769 KIDTHI
+769 KINTHT

-812 AKTIENDDM
+812 EKTIENDDL

>member
-6 ITLLLITIIHS
+6 ITLLLITVAQAPMLS
-17 SVHLA
+17 A
-22 FAQEYTPASTT
+22 FAQEMAVPAT
-33 TESTG
+33 TEVEDG
-38 DYSVRGK
+38 YFVKCK
-45 VVDADGEPE
+45 VIDKDGEPE
-54 IYATYRIYLMNDTT
+54 IYATCRIYSMNDTT
-68 KTVCIGTTD
+68 ETVCIGTTAI
-77 VDGNF
+77 DGGF
-82 ATQLPNT
+82 IVQLPNV

-95 ISAIGKDTIKRP
+95 VSAIGKDTIKRP
-107 FSVDTSNPIAEL
+107 FSIDTSHPVADL
-119 GILGSKISNT
+119 GILTSEISNT
-129 QLDEIVVVAQKPLI
+129 QLDEVVVVAQKPLI
-143 SKDIDRIGYDVQAD
+143 SKEIDRIGYDVQAD
-157 ESSKTNTVIEMLRKV
+157 EGSKTNTVIEMLRKV

-178 GENQITVNG
+178 GENKITVNG

-209 ILAGIPASM
+209 ILAGMPASM

-236 IGAIINIVMID
+236 IGAIINIVMIEA
-247 IPAVKG
+247 PAVKG
-253 VMGTATVGGDTNG
+253 VMGTATLGGDTNG

-298 IDFDENSHYVESG
+298 IDFEENSHYVESG
-311 NTFHS
+311 NIFQS
-316 KSNRKAHGYMGY
+316 KSNRKSHGHMGY

-333 SYELDPYNL
+333 SYELDSRNL
-342 FTAEFNGFIY
+342 FTAEFDGFIY

-365 DPNNSTLYSYTQSNI
+365 GLNGNTLYNYSQSNI
-380 PGTCRNKYFSLE
+380 PGTCQNKYFSLE

-407 IGAGYLVSTKH
+407 IGVGYLVSTKH
-418 SNDDDGQ
+418 SNDNDGQ

-434 LPYTET
+434 LPYTEA

-477 NSSNG
+477 NNSKG
-482 MRDYVDYKIDN
+482 IRDYVDYQIDK

-607 FTYLLMK
+607 FTYMLMK

-663 QWSPGTKTR
+663 QWSPGAKTR

-693 WKNTVYA
+693 WKKTIYA
-700 NITQKLPWKLSG
+700 NLTQKLPWKLSG
-712 ELMIMHMNMG
+712 ELMIMHMDMG
-722 SSSVYSYT
+722 ASNVYSYT
-730 EVPLKYSIVAN
+730 EVPLKYSIMAN

-769 KIDTHI
+769 KINTHT

-812 AKTIENDDM
+812 EKTIENDDM

>member
-1 MIRKL
+1 ML
-6 ITLLLITIIHS
+6 S
-17 SVHLA
+17 A
-22 FAQEYTPASTT
+22 FAQEMAVPAT
-33 TESTG
+33 TEVEDG
-38 DYSVRGK
+38 YFVKCK
-45 VVDADGEPE
+45 VIDKDGEPE
-54 IYATYRIYLMNDTT
+54 IYATCRIYSMNDTT
-68 KTVCIGTTD
+68 ETVCIGTTAI
-77 VDGNF
+77 DGGF
-82 ATQLPNT
+82 IVQLPNV

-95 ISAIGKDTIKRP
+95 VSAIGKDTIKRP
-107 FSVDTSNPIAEL
+107 FSIDTSHPVADL
-119 GILGSKISNT
+119 GILTSEISNT
-129 QLDEIVVVAQKPLI
+129 QLDEVVVVAQKPLI
-143 SKDIDRIGYDVQAD
+143 SKEIDRIGYDVQAD
-157 ESSKTNTVIEMLRKV
+157 EGSKTNTVIEMLRKV

-178 GENQITVNG
+178 GENKITVNG

-209 ILAGIPASM
+209 ILAGMPASM

-236 IGAIINIVMID
+236 IGAIINIVMIEA
-247 IPAVKG
+247 PAVKG
-253 VMGTATVGGDTNG
+253 VMGTATLGGDTNG

-298 IDFDENSHYVESG
+298 IDFEENSHYVESG
-311 NTFHS
+311 NIFQS
-316 KSNRKAHGYMGY
+316 KSNRKSHGHMGY

-333 SYELDPYNL
+333 SYELDSRNL
-342 FTAEFNGFIY
+342 FTAEFDGFIY

-365 DPNNSTLYSYTQSNI
+365 GLNGNTLYNYSQSNI
-380 PGTCRNKYFSLE
+380 PGTCQNKYFSLE

-407 IGAGYLVSTKH
+407 IGVGYLVSTKH
-418 SNDDDGQ
+418 SNDNDGQ

-434 LPYTET
+434 LPYTEA

-477 NSSNG
+477 NNSKG
-482 MRDYVDYKIDN
+482 IRDYVDYQIDK

-607 FTYLLMK
+607 FTYMLMK

-663 QWSPGTKTR
+663 QWSPGAKTR

-693 WKNTVYA
+693 WKKTIYA
-700 NITQKLPWKLSG
+700 NLTQKLPWKLSG
-712 ELMIMHMNMG
+712 ELMIMHMDMG
-722 SSSVYSYT
+722 ASNVYSYT
-730 EVPLKYSIVAN
+730 EVPLKYSIMAN

-769 KIDTHI
+769 KINTHT

-812 AKTIENDDM
+812 EKTIENDDL

>member
-6 ITLLLITIIHS
+6 ITLLLITVAQAPMLS
-17 SVHLA
+17 A
-22 FAQEYTPASTT
+22 FAQEMAVPAT
-33 TESTG
+33 TEVEDG
-38 DYSVRGK
+38 YFVKCK
-45 VVDADGEPE
+45 VIDKDGEPE
-54 IYATYRIYLMNDTT
+54 IYATCRIYSMNDTT
-68 KTVCIGTTD
+68 ETVCIGTTAI
-77 VDGNF
+77 DGGF
-82 ATQLPNT
+82 IVQLPNV

-95 ISAIGKDTIKRP
+95 VSAIGKDTIKRP
-107 FSVDTSNPIAEL
+107 FSSDSSHPVADL
-119 GILGSKISNT
+119 GILTSEISNT
-129 QLDEIVVVAQKPLI
+129 QLDEVVVVAQKPLI
-143 SKDIDRIGYDVQAD
+143 SKEIDRIGYDVQAD
-157 ESSKTNTVIEMLRKV
+157 EGSKTNTVIEMLRKV

-178 GENQITVNG
+178 GENKITVNG

-209 ILAGIPASM
+209 ILAGMPASM

-236 IGAIINIVMID
+236 IGAIINIVMIEA
-247 IPAVKG
+247 PAVKG
-253 VMGTATVGGDTNG
+253 VMGTATLGGDTNG

-298 IDFDENSHYVESG
+298 IDFEENSHYVESG
-311 NTFHS
+311 NIFQS
-316 KSNRKAHGYMGY
+316 KSNRKSHGHMGY

-333 SYELDPYNL
+333 SYELDSRNL
-342 FTAEFNGFIY
+342 FTAEFDGFIY

-365 DPNNSTLYSYTQSNI
+365 GLNGNTLYNYSQSNI
-380 PGTCRNKYFSLE
+380 PGTCQNKYFSLE

-407 IGAGYLVSTKH
+407 IGVGYLVSTKH
-418 SNDDDGQ
+418 SNDNDGQ

-434 LPYTET
+434 LPYTEA

-477 NSSNG
+477 NNSKG
-482 MRDYVDYKIDN
+482 IRDYVDYQIDK

-607 FTYLLMK
+607 FTYMLMK

-663 QWSPGTKTR
+663 QWSPGAKTR

-693 WKNTVYA
+693 WKKTIYA
-700 NITQKLPWKLSG
+700 NLTQKLPWKLSG
-712 ELMIMHMNMG
+712 ELMIMHMDMG
-722 SSSVYSYT
+722 ASNVYSYT
-730 EVPLKYSIVAN
+730 EVPLKYSIMAN

-769 KIDTHI
+769 KINTHT

-812 AKTIENDDM
+812 EKTIENDDL

>member
-6 ITLLLITIIHS
+6 ITLLLITVVQAPMLS
-17 SVHLA
+17 A
-22 FAQEYTPASTT
+22 FAQELAVPAT
-33 TESTG
+33 TEG
-38 DYSVRGK
+38 ADGYSVRCK
-45 VVDADGEPE
+45 VIDKNGEPE
-54 IYATYRIYLMNDTT
+54 IYATYRIYSMNDTT
-68 KTVCIGTTD
+68 KTICIGTTAIEGD
-77 VDGNF
+77 F
-82 ATQLPNT
+82 IAQLPNA

-95 ISAIGKDTIKRP
+95 VSAIGKDPIKRP
-107 FSVDTSNPIAEL
+107 FSIDSSNPIADL
-119 GILGSKISNT
+119 GILTSEISNT
-129 QLDEIVVVAQKPLI
+129 QLDEVVVVAQKPLI
-143 SKDIDRIGYDVQAD
+143 SKEIDRIGYDVQAD

-236 IGAIINIVMID
+236 IGAIINIVMIET
-247 IPAVKG
+247 PAVKG
-253 VMGTATVGGDTNG
+253 VMGTATLGGDTNG

-311 NTFHS
+311 NIFHS
-316 KSNRKAHGYMGY
+316 KSNRKSHGHMGY

-333 SYELDPYNL
+333 SYELDPRNL
-342 FTAEFNGFIY
+342 FTAELDGFIY

-365 DPNNSTLYSYTQSNI
+365 DMNSNTLYSYSQSNI
-380 PGTCRNKYFSLE
+380 PGTCQNKYFSLE

-397 QHNTHRQGEI
+397 QHNTHRPGEI

-418 SNDDDGQ
+418 SNDDDGR

-434 LPYTET
+434 LPYTEA
-440 ISNTTTDF
+440 ISNNTTDF

-477 NSSNG
+477 NNSKG
-482 MRDYVDYKIDN
+482 IRDYVDYQIDK

-542 SDFNDIVPSAGI
+542 SDFNDIVPSATI

-607 FTYLLMK
+607 FTYMLMK

-663 QWSPGTKTR
+663 QWSPGAKTR

-693 WKNTVYA
+693 WKKTIYA
-700 NITQKLPWKLSG
+700 NLTQKLPWKLSG
-712 ELMIMHMNMG
+712 ELMIMHMDMG
-722 SSSVYSYT
+722 ASNVYSYT
-730 EVPLKYSIVAN
+730 EVPLKYSIMAN

-769 KIDTHI
+769 KINTHT
-775 VNGGYTGISSI
+775 VSGGYTGISSI

-812 AKTIENDDM
+812 EKTIENDDL

>member
-6 ITLLLITIIHS
+6 ITLLLITVAQAPMLS
-17 SVHLA
+17 A
-22 FAQEYTPASTT
+22 FAQEMAVPAT
-33 TESTG
+33 TEVEDG
-38 DYSVRGK
+38 YFVKCK
-45 VVDADGEPE
+45 VIDKDGEPE
-54 IYATYRIYLMNDTT
+54 IYATCRIYSMNDTT
-68 KTVCIGTTD
+68 ETVCIGTTAI
-77 VDGNF
+77 DGGF
-82 ATQLPNT
+82 IVQLPNV

-95 ISAIGKDTIKRP
+95 VSAIGKDTIKRP
-107 FSVDTSNPIAEL
+107 FSIDTSHPVADL
-119 GILGSKISNT
+119 GILTSEISNT
-129 QLDEIVVVAQKPLI
+129 QLDEVVVVAQKPLI
-143 SKDIDRIGYDVQAD
+143 SKEIDRIGYDVQAD
-157 ESSKTNTVIEMLRKV
+157 EGSKTNTVIEMLRKV

-178 GENQITVNG
+178 GENKITVNG

-209 ILAGIPASM
+209 ILAGMPASM

-236 IGAIINIVMID
+236 IGAIINIVMIEA
-247 IPAVKG
+247 PAVKG
-253 VMGTATVGGDTNG
+253 VMGTATLGGDTNG

-298 IDFDENSHYVESG
+298 IDFEENSHYVESG
-311 NTFHS
+311 NIFQS
-316 KSNRKAHGYMGY
+316 KSNRKSHGHMGY

-333 SYELDPYNL
+333 SYELDSRNL
-342 FTAEFNGFIY
+342 FTAEFDGFIY

-365 DPNNSTLYSYTQSNI
+365 GLNGNTLYNYSQSNI
-380 PGTCRNKYFSLE
+380 PGTCQNKYFSLE

-407 IGAGYLVSTKH
+407 IGVGYLVSTKH
-418 SNDDDGQ
+418 SNDNDGQ

-434 LPYTET
+434 LPYTEA

-448 IEHTFQFDYTRPIG
+448 IEHTFQFDYTSPIG

-477 NSSNG
+477 NNSKG
-482 MRDYVDYKIDN
+482 IRDYVDYQIDK

-607 FTYLLMK
+607 FTYMLMK

-663 QWSPGTKTR
+663 QWSPGAKTR

-693 WKNTVYA
+693 WKKTIYA
-700 NITQKLPWKLSG
+700 NLTQKLPWKLSG
-712 ELMIMHMNMG
+712 ELMIMHMDMG
-722 SSSVYSYT
+722 ASNVYSYT
-730 EVPLKYSIVAN
+730 EVPLKYSIMAN

-769 KIDTHI
+769 KINTHT

-812 AKTIENDDM
+812 EKTIENDDL

>member
-6 ITLLLITIIHS
+6 ITLLLITVAQAPMLS
-17 SVHLA
+17 A
-22 FAQEYTPASTT
+22 FAQEMAVPAT
-33 TESTG
+33 TEVEDG
-38 DYSVRGK
+38 YFVKCK
-45 VVDADGEPE
+45 VIDKDGEPE
-54 IYATYRIYLMNDTT
+54 IYATCRIYSMNDTT
-68 KTVCIGTTD
+68 ETVCIGITAI
-77 VDGNF
+77 DGGF
-82 ATQLPNT
+82 IVQLPNV

-95 ISAIGKDTIKRP
+95 VSAIGKDTIKRP
-107 FSVDTSNPIAEL
+107 FSIDTSHPVADL
-119 GILGSKISNT
+119 GILTSEISNT
-129 QLDEIVVVAQKPLI
+129 QLDEVVVVAQKPLI
-143 SKDIDRIGYDVQAD
+143 SKEIDRIGYDVQAD
-157 ESSKTNTVIEMLRKV
+157 EGSKTNTVIEMLRKV

-209 ILAGIPASM
+209 ILAGMPASM

-236 IGAIINIVMID
+236 IGAIINIVMIEA
-247 IPAVKG
+247 PAVKG
-253 VMGTATVGGDTNG
+253 VMGTATLGDDTNG

-273 LASQINKVTFSV
+273 IASQINKVTFSV

-298 IDFDENSHYVESG
+298 IDFEENSHYVESG
-311 NTFHS
+311 NIFQS
-316 KSNRKAHGYMGY
+316 KSNRKSHGHMGY

-333 SYELDPYNL
+333 SYELDSRNL
-342 FTAEFNGFIY
+342 FTAEFDGFIY

-365 DPNNSTLYSYTQSNI
+365 GLNGNTLYNYSQSNI
-380 PGTCRNKYFSLE
+380 PGTCQNKYFSLE

-407 IGAGYLVSTKH
+407 IGVGYLVSTKH
-418 SNDDDGQ
+418 SNDNDGQ

-434 LPYTET
+434 LPYTEA

-462 NIHTIEVGSKYILRN
+462 NIHTIEAGSKYILRN
-477 NSSNG
+477 NNSKG
-482 MRDYVDYKIDN
+482 IRDYVDYQIDK

-565 LNYSSRINRP
+565 LNYSSRISRP

-607 FTYLLMK
+607 FTYMLMK

-657 SLSSFV
+657 LLSSFV
-663 QWSPGTKTR
+663 QWSPGAKTR

-693 WKNTVYA
+693 WKKTIYA
-700 NITQKLPWKLSG
+700 NLTQKLPWKLSG
-712 ELMIMHMNMG
+712 ELMIMHMDMG
-722 SSSVYSYT
+722 ASNVYSYT
-730 EVPLKYSIVAN
+730 EVPLKYSIMAN

-769 KIDTHI
+769 KINTHT
-775 VNGGYTGISSI
+775 VNGGYTGILSI

-812 AKTIENDDM
+812 EKTIENDDL

>member
-6 ITLLLITIIHS
+6 ITLLLITVAQAPMLS
-17 SVHLA
+17 A
-22 FAQEYTPASTT
+22 FAQEMAVPAT
-33 TESTG
+33 TEVEDG
-38 DYSVRGK
+38 YFVKCK
-45 VVDADGEPE
+45 VIDKDGEPE
-54 IYATYRIYLMNDTT
+54 IYATCRIYSMNDTT
-68 KTVCIGTTD
+68 ETVCIGTTAI
-77 VDGNF
+77 DGGF
-82 ATQLPNT
+82 IVQLPNV

-95 ISAIGKDTIKRP
+95 VSAIGKDTIKRP
-107 FSVDTSNPIAEL
+107 FSIDTSHPVADL
-119 GILGSKISNT
+119 GILTSEISNT
-129 QLDEIVVVAQKPLI
+129 QLDEVVVVAQKPLI
-143 SKDIDRIGYDVQAD
+143 SKEIDRIGYDVQAD
-157 ESSKTNTVIEMLRKV
+157 EGSKTNTVIEMLRKV

-178 GENQITVNG
+178 GENKITVNG

-209 ILAGIPASM
+209 ILAGMPASM

-236 IGAIINIVMID
+236 IGAIINIVMIEA
-247 IPAVKG
+247 PAVKG
-253 VMGTATVGGDTNG
+253 VMGTATLGGDTNG

-298 IDFDENSHYVESG
+298 IDFEENSHYVESG
-311 NTFHS
+311 NIFQS
-316 KSNRKAHGYMGY
+316 KSNRKSHGHMGY

-333 SYELDPYNL
+333 SYELDSRNL
-342 FTAEFNGFIY
+342 FTAEFDGFIY

-365 DPNNSTLYSYTQSNI
+365 GLNGNTLYNYSQSNI
-380 PGTCRNKYFSLE
+380 PGTCQNKYFSLE

-407 IGAGYLVSTKH
+407 IGVGYLVSTKH
-418 SNDDDGQ
+418 SNDNDGQ

-434 LPYTET
+434 LPYTEA

-477 NSSNG
+477 NNSKG
-482 MRDYVDYKIDN
+482 IRDYVDYQIDK

-524 EYSNLKAKF
+524 EYFNLKAKF

-607 FTYLLMK
+607 FTYMLMK

-663 QWSPGTKTR
+663 QWSPGAKTR

-693 WKNTVYA
+693 WKKTIYA
-700 NITQKLPWKLSG
+700 NLTQKLPWKLSG
-712 ELMIMHMNMG
+712 ELMIMHMDMG
-722 SSSVYSYT
+722 ASNVYSYT
-730 EVPLKYSIVAN
+730 EVPLKYSIMAN

-769 KIDTHI
+769 KINTHT

-812 AKTIENDDM
+812 EKTIENDDL

>member
-6 ITLLLITIIHS
+6 IRLLLITVAQAPMLS
-17 SVHLA
+17 A
-22 FAQEYTPASTT
+22 FAQEMAVPAT
-33 TESTG
+33 TEVEDG
-38 DYSVRGK
+38 YFVKCK
-45 VVDADGEPE
+45 VIDKDGEPE
-54 IYATYRIYLMNDTT
+54 IYATCRIYSMNDTT
-68 KTVCIGTTD
+68 ETVCIGITAI
-77 VDGNF
+77 DGGF
-82 ATQLPNT
+82 IVQLPNV

-95 ISAIGKDTIKRP
+95 VSAIGKDTIKRP
-107 FSVDTSNPIAEL
+107 FSIDTSHPVADL
-119 GILGSKISNT
+119 GILTSEISNT
-129 QLDEIVVVAQKPLI
+129 QLDEVVVVAQKPLI
-143 SKDIDRIGYDVQAD
+143 SKEIDRIGYDVQAD
-157 ESSKTNTVIEMLRKV
+157 EGSKTNTVIEMLRKV

-209 ILAGIPASM
+209 ILAGMPASM

-236 IGAIINIVMID
+236 IGAIINIVMIEA
-247 IPAVKG
+247 PAVKG
-253 VMGTATVGGDTNG
+253 VMGTATLGDDTNG

-298 IDFDENSHYVESG
+298 IDFEENSHYVESG
-311 NTFHS
+311 NIFQS
-316 KSNRKAHGYMGY
+316 KSNRKSHGHMGY

-333 SYELDPYNL
+333 SYELDSRNL
-342 FTAEFNGFIY
+342 FTAEFDGFIY

-365 DPNNSTLYSYTQSNI
+365 GLNGNTLYNYSQSNI
-380 PGTCRNKYFSLE
+380 PGTCQNKYFSLE

-407 IGAGYLVSTKH
+407 IGVGYLVSTKH
-418 SNDDDGQ
+418 SNDNDGQ

-434 LPYTET
+434 LPYTEA

-477 NSSNG
+477 NNSKG
-482 MRDYVDYKIDN
+482 IRDYVDYQIDK

-607 FTYLLMK
+607 FTYMLMK

-663 QWSPGTKTR
+663 QWSPGAKTR

-693 WKNTVYA
+693 WKKTIYA
-700 NITQKLPWKLSG
+700 NLTQKLPWKLSG
-712 ELMIMHMNMG
+712 ELMIMHMDMG
-722 SSSVYSYT
+722 ASNVYSYT
-730 EVPLKYSIVAN
+730 EVPLKYSIMAN

-769 KIDTHI
+769 KINTHT

-812 AKTIENDDM
+812 EKTIENDDL

>member
-6 ITLLLITIIHS
+6 ITLLLITVVQAPMLS
-17 SVHLA
+17 A
-22 FAQEYTPASTT
+22 FAQEMAVPAT
-33 TESTG
+33 TEVE
-38 DYSVRGK
+38 DRYSVKCK
-45 VVDADGEPE
+45 VIDKDGEPE
-54 IYATYRIYLMNDTT
+54 IYATYRIYSMNDTT
-68 KTVCIGTTD
+68 KTVCIGTTAI
-77 VDGNF
+77 DGGF
-82 ATQLPNT
+82 IVQLPNV

-95 ISAIGKDTIKRP
+95 VSVIGKDTIKRP
-107 FSVDTSNPIAEL
+107 FSIDTSHPVADL
-119 GILGSKISNT
+119 GILTSEISNT
-129 QLDEIVVVAQKPLI
+129 QLDEVVVVAQKPLI
-143 SKDIDRIGYDVQAD
+143 SKEIDRIGYDVQAD
-157 ESSKTNTVIEMLRKV
+157 EGSKTNTVIEMLRKV

-209 ILAGIPASM
+209 ILAGMPASM

-236 IGAIINIVMID
+236 IGAIINIVMIEA
-247 IPAVKG
+247 PAVKG
-253 VMGTATVGGDTNG
+253 VMGTALLGGDTNG

-298 IDFDENSHYVESG
+298 IDFEENSHYVESG
-311 NTFHS
+311 NIFQS
-316 KSNRKAHGYMGY
+316 KSNRKSHGHMGY

-333 SYELDPYNL
+333 SYELDPRNL
-342 FTAEFNGFIY
+342 FTAEFDGFIY

-365 DPNNSTLYSYTQSNI
+365 GLNGNTLYNYSQSNI
-380 PGTCRNKYFSLE
+380 PGTCQNKYFSLE

-407 IGAGYLVSTKH
+407 IGVGYLVSTKH
-418 SNDDDGQ
+418 SNDNDGQ

-434 LPYTET
+434 LPYTEA

-477 NSSNG
+477 NNSKG
-482 MRDYVDYKIDN
+482 IRDYVDYQIDK

-607 FTYLLMK
+607 FTYMLMK

-624 FDWADNGIVAIN
+624 FDWADNGIVTIN

-663 QWSPGTKTR
+663 QWSPGAKTR

-693 WKNTVYA
+693 WKKTIYA
-700 NITQKLPWKLSG
+700 NLTQKLPWKLSG
-712 ELMIMHMNMG
+712 ELMIMHMDMG
-722 SSSVYSYT
+722 ASNVYSYT
-730 EVPLKYSIVAN
+730 EVPLKYSIMAN

-769 KIDTHI
+769 KINTHT

-812 AKTIENDDM
+812 EKTIENDDL